1 MLKAGVDGLS
11 ELSPAIQDPTQA
23 LLPPLDNLRAVS
35 VHVTASVIRAAV
47 KEGNATN
54 EAVIKIAR
62 DQGDMSLED
71 YIKARMWDPVYRPL
85 ELVD

>member
-11 ELSPAIQDPTQA
+11 ELSPALQDPAQA
-23 LLPPLDNLRAVS
+23 LLPPLDNLKAVS
-35 VHVTASVIRAAV
+35 VHVTAAVVRAAV

-54 EAVIKIAR
+54 ETVIKIAE
-62 DQGDMSLED
+62 DKGEMSLED